1 MPPPKVSRDA
11 PTIAGAER
19 PPKLPSSFD
28 EITEEET
35 MDGETR
41 LFEREHKRGEAAA
54 PNAASTKRALG
65 KPMPAAGM
73 PATGPV
79 AIPAAEAKSASASP
93 RADAPKGPTFG
104 SARVAKNPAA
114 LPDAGSSTHLLRPS
128 LALGGVTVRE
138 TPAPPA
144 SSARQPMPSASP
156 VDPAP
161 APLDD
166 RGFSERYEAAG
177 ILGEGGM
184 GVVNLCK
191 DTRIGRQ
198 VAMKVLL
205 KEAAARPDARMRF
218 EREARV
224 QGQLEHPSIV
234 PVYDL
239 GVGPDGIPFFTMKRL
254 RGHTLAQIMGAL
266 QDQDEI
272 FETMY
277 GKRRLLTAFSGV
289 CLAVA
294 FANARGVL
302 HRDIKPGNVMLG
314 DFGEIYLLDWGLAKI
329 IGQDVLAPEDDLE
342 IEKAANVTQ
351 VGEVMGTPGYMSPE
365 QLRGEIDQLD
375 ARTDVY
381 SLGVILFEMLTLS
394 PLHERK
400 GLDTIYGSTLGQR
413 DTRLAERAQE
423 KGLPLELIAICL
435 KATALKQADRFPS
448 ARELHEAIERFLD
461 GARDFKQK
469 QEMAD
474 AHATTAREAI
484 ELSGKMPEMRELAMR
499 ELSSALA
506 LDPSHAGAVGTLA
519 RLLLDVP
526 PELNDEARRAFEAS
540 RSAAESTSSRGTFV
554 AYLAWIGF
562 IPLVLALGI
571 KNIAAGLLTGGMV
584 IITALCSW
592 LSTRGYVGARIRF
605 LIYVLGTI
613 AVGTTCTLMGW
624 AILVPGIAA
633 VHTLGY
639 VVYGERRFQTPALVL
654 GVATVV
660 VPFLLQTF
668 GALPAPYVF
677 ENGKMTVI
685 PLMTEFPQLRTEI
698 YLLLASVAVI
708 VAPTVVLGRV
718 RATMNAAEE
727 KAFLHTWNLQRL
739 LPGQAREA
747 AEALLQKQGGKG
759 PGPG

>member
-11 PTIAGAER
+11 PTVAGGER
-19 PPKLPSSFD
+19 PKLPTSFD

-41 LFEREHKRGEAAA
+41 LFERDKGPVDSAG
-54 PNAASTKRALG
+54 STKKIPA
-65 KPMPAAGM
+65 KPIPAAG
-73 PATGPV
+73 
-79 AIPAAEAKSASASP
+79 AKP
-93 RADAPKGPTFG
+93 GEPIAP
-104 SARVAKNPAA
+104 SARVGAETKGPASRERVAGTVPASPAA
-114 LPDAGSSTHLLRPS
+114 LPNAGSSTHLMHPDAIR
-128 LALGGVTVRE
+128 AGVTMRE
-138 TPAPPA
+138 APVP
-144 SSARQPMPSASP
+144 SAREPMPSGALVNPTPS
-156 VDPAP
+156 
-161 APLDD
+161 PLDD
-166 RGFSERYEAAG
+166 RGFSERYETTG
-177 ILGEGGM
+177 VLGEGGM
-184 GVVNLCK
+184 GIVNLCK
-191 DTRIGRQ
+191 DARIGRQ

-205 KEAAARPDARMRF
+205 QEAAARADARMRF

-266 QDQDEI
+266 QDQDEL
-272 FETMY
+272 FEGLY
-277 GKRRLLTAFSGV
+277 SKRRLLSAFSNV

-294 FANARGVL
+294 FANSRGVL

-314 DFGEIYLLDWGLAKI
+314 DFGEVYLLDWGLAKI
-329 IGQDVLAPEDDLE
+329 TGQDVIGQEDDLRLS
-342 IEKAANVTQ
+342 KAANVTQ

-365 QLRGEIDQLD
+365 QLRGEIDKLD

-381 SLGVILFEMLTLS
+381 SLGVILFEMLTLE
-394 PLHERK
+394 PLHDRK

-413 DTRLAERAQE
+413 DSRLAERAKA
-423 KGLPLELIAICL
+423 KGLPLDLVAICL
-435 KATALKQADRFPS
+435 KATALRADDRYPS

-469 QEMAD
+469 KDMAD
-474 AHATTAREAI
+474 AHAATAREAL
-484 ELSGKMPEMRELAMR
+484 ELSAKMPEMRDLAMR

-506 LDPSHAGAVGTLA
+506 LDPSHPSAVGALA
-519 RLLLDVP
+519 QILLAAPKEMDA
-526 PELNDEARRAFEAS
+526 EARQAFEAS
-540 RSAAESTSSRGTFV
+540 RRDAERASSRGTLI
-554 AYLAWIGF
+554 AYLAWLGF

-571 KNIAAGLLTGGMV
+571 KNLAAALLTGGMV

-592 LSTRGYVGARIRF
+592 LSTTGIVGGRTRF
-605 LIYVLGTI
+605 LIFCLGNL

-654 GVATVV
+654 GVLTVV
-660 VPFLLQTF
+660 VPFLLQTV
-668 GALPAPYVF
+668 GVLPAPYVF
-677 ENGKMTVI
+677 ENGRMIVN
-685 PLMTEFPQLRTEI
+685 PLMTEFPQVRTEV
-698 YLLLASVAVI
+698 YLLLASIAVI
-708 VAPTVVLGRV
+708 VAPTLVLGRV
-718 RATMNAAEE
+718 RATLNAAEE

-739 LPGQAREA
+739 LPGQAARQA
-747 AEALLQKQGGKG
+747 AEALMQKQSPPGGPKS
-759 PGPG
+759 PR

>member
-11 PTIAGAER
+11 PTLAGAER
-19 PPKLPSSFD
+19 PPKLPTSFD
-28 EITEEET
+28 EISEEET

-41 LFEREHKRGEAAA
+41 LFEREQKGDEAVQSAGA
-54 PNAASTKRALG
+54 TRRILG

-73 PATGPV
+73 PASGPV
-79 AIPAAEAKSASASP
+79 AGAA
-93 RADAPKGPTFG
+93 AP
-104 SARVAKNPAA
+104 SARVQLDPTKGPASGAARSTKNPAA
-114 LPDAGSSTHLLRPS
+114 LPEAGSSTHLLRPS
-128 LALGGVTVRE
+128 LAQGGVTVRE
-138 TPAPPA
+138 TPVPPA
-144 SSARQPMPSASP
+144 SSVRPPMPSAAL

-161 APLDD
+161 SPLDD

-184 GVVNLCK
+184 GIVNLCK
-191 DTRIGRQ
+191 DARIGRQ

-266 QDQDEI
+266 QDQDEV
-272 FETMY
+272 FEAMY
-277 GKRRLLTAFSGV
+277 SKRRLLTAFSGV

-342 IEKAANVTQ
+342 IAKAANVTQ

-381 SLGVILFEMLTLS
+381 SLGVILFEMLTLE

-413 DTRLAERAQE
+413 DTRLAARAQA

-435 KATALKQADRFPS
+435 KASALKQEDRYPT
-448 ARELHEAIERFLD
+448 ARELHDAIERFLD

-474 AHATTAREAI
+474 AHATTALEAI

-506 LDPSHAGAVGTLA
+506 LDPTHAGAVGTLA

-526 PELNDEARRAFEAS
+526 PEMNAEARRAFEAA
-540 RSAAESTSSRGTFV
+540 RRDAERTSSRGTFV
-554 AYLAWIGF
+554 AYLAWLGF

-571 KNIAAGLLTGGMV
+571 KNIAAGLLTGGML

-592 LSTRGYVGARIRF
+592 LSTTGQVGNRTRF
-605 LIYVLGTI
+605 LIYVLGTL

-633 VHTLGY
+633 VHTLSY
-639 VVYGERRFQTPALVL
+639 VVYGERRFQTLAVVL
-654 GVATVV
+654 GVLTVV

-668 GALPAPYVF
+668 GVLPEPYVF
-677 ENGKMTVI
+677 ENGRITVI
-685 PLMTEFPQLRTEI
+685 PLMTEFPQLRTEV
-698 YLLLASVAVI
+698 YLLAASIAVI
-708 VAPTVVLGRV
+708 VAPTVVLARV
-718 RATMNAAEE
+718 RATMIAAEE

-747 AEALLQKQGGKG
+747 AEALLQKQSA
-759 PGPG
+759 PPRSAAPR

>member
-1 MPPPKVSRDA
+1 MPPSKVSRDA
-11 PTIAGAER
+11 PTVAGGER
-19 PPKLPSSFD
+19 PALPTSFD

-41 LFEREHKRGEAAA
+41 LFEREQKAGEAQA
-54 PNAASTKRALG
+54 PNAASTKKIFA
-65 KPMPAAGM
+65 KPVPAAGA
-73 PATGPV
+73 PAVGAP
-79 AIPAAEAKSASASP
+79 ASAPLPAAG
-93 RADAPKGPTFG
+93 APTQGPI
-104 SARVAKNPAA
+104 SRERVAGESAPISGVPRVPKNPAA
-114 LPDAGSSTHLLRPS
+114 MPDHGSSTHLLRPS
-128 LALGGVTVRE
+128 LAQGGVTMRESAVPSVR
-138 TPAPPA
+138 P
-144 SSARQPMPSASP
+144 PMPSAAR
-156 VDPAP
+156 VDLAP
-161 APLDD
+161 SPLDD
-166 RGFSERYEAAG
+166 RGFSERYHAAG
-177 ILGEGGM
+177 VLGEGGM
-184 GVVNLCK
+184 GIVNLCK
-191 DTRIGRQ
+191 DARIGRQ

-205 KEAAARPDARMRF
+205 PEAAARQDARMRF

-266 QDQDEI
+266 QDQDEV
-272 FETMY
+272 FEAMY
-277 GKRRLLTAFSGV
+277 GKRRLLSAFSNV

-314 DFGEIYLLDWGLAKI
+314 DFGEVYILDWGLAKI

-342 IEKAANVTQ
+342 IAKAANVTQ

-381 SLGVILFEMLTLS
+381 SLGVILFEMLTLE

-413 DTRLAERAQE
+413 DARIAERAQQ
-423 KGLPLELIAICL
+423 KGLPLELVAICL
-435 KATALKQADRFPS
+435 KATALRQQDRYPS

-474 AHATTAREAI
+474 AHAATAKEAI
-484 ELSGKMPEMRELAMR
+484 ELSQKMPEMRELAMR

-506 LDPSHAGAVGTLA
+506 LDPSHPGAVGTLA
-519 RLLLDVP
+519 SLLLEAP
-526 PELNDEARRAFEAS
+526 RELSDEARRAFEES
-540 RSAAESTSSRGTFV
+540 KRAAEHTSSRGTFL
-554 AYLAWIGF
+554 AYLAWIAF
-562 IPLVLALGI
+562 IPVVLALGI
-571 KNIAAGLLTGGMV
+571 KNLPAALLTGGMV
-584 IITALCSW
+584 VITALCSF
-592 LSTRGYVGARIRF
+592 LSTRGQVGANTRF
-605 LIYVLGTI
+605 LIYCLGSI

-654 GVATVV
+654 GVLTVV

-668 GALPAPYVF
+668 GVLPSPYVF
-677 ENGKMTVI
+677 DNGKLTVI
-685 PLMTEFPQLRTEI
+685 PLMTEFPELRTEV
-698 YLLLASVAVI
+698 YLLLASIAVI
-708 VAPTVVLGRV
+708 VAPTLVLSRV
-718 RATMNAAEE
+718 RATLNAAEE

-739 LPGQAREA
+739 VPGEARQA
-747 AEALLQKQGGKG
+747 AEALLKKQDG
-759 PGPG
+759 PKTP